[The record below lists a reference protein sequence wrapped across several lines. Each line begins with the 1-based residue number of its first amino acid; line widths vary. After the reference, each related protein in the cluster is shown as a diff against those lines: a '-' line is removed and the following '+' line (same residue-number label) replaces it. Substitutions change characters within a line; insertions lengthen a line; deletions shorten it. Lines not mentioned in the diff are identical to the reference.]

1 MPKLKTV
8 KNWQKEYNI
17 KIEWDIQPGGN
28 AANIRCSTCKEHD
41 DRLQGMKNYSCAW
54 VEGSKNAT
62 SDSVKK
68 HVNTDMHKHAVDMAL
83 KK

>member
-17 KIEWDIQPGGN
+17 KLEWDIQPGGN

-41 DRLQGMKNYSCAW
+41 DRFQAEMDIRRFFQKKNLLNSYIHY
-54 VEGSKNAT
+54 
-62 SDSVKK
+62 KK
-68 HVNTDMHKHAVDMAL
+68 I
-83 KK
+83 